1 MSAWMPWVRPFQAE
15 GGDVGVDA
23 VGAAD
28 AGRVLEFEG
37 AALEDLLEGLEV
49 LEEDFIGLLEEVAVG
64 GVHDVGGGEPVMD
77 PLALGAEA
85 FADGAGEGHHVV
97 AGDFFD
103 FLDAVHVEGGRGAD
117 LFDVFLRDDA
127 QFAPGFAG
135 EDFDFE
141 VRLELVLLGPDVPH
155 HLAGVTFDH
164 RLFRNVSMFFS
175 MRAAGSASS
184 ALTKGTPVMCSY
196 SSM

>member
-1 MSAWMPWVRPFQAE
+1 
-15 GGDVGVDA
+15 
-23 VGAAD
+23 
-28 AGRVLEFEG
+28 
-37 AALEDLLEGLEV
+37 
-49 LEEDFIGLLEEVAVG
+49 
-64 GVHDVGGGEPVMD
+64 MD
-77 PLALGAEA
+77 PLAFGTKA
-85 FADGAGEGHHVV
+85 FTDGAGKGDDVM

-117 LFDVFLRDDA
+117 LFDVLLRYDA

-135 EDFDFE
+135 EDFDLE
-141 VRLELVLLGPDVPH
+141 VRAELVLFGPDVPH
-155 HLAGVTFDH
+155 HLAGITFDH

-175 MRAAGSASS
+175 IRAAGSGSS